1 MRFLFLLISAHL
13 IAATIGINPNHAIS
27 LETQKWLQTSLND
40 IDQHNSNNQCREIDE
55 IPTAKELTKQIKEM
69 REKLSD
75 WRSPITTR
83 DVETLFNA
91 FSAYWKAALVRMK
104 EEFPKKKEAY
114 VAAKNMMTGGLTK
127 LLPKSKSDQLRGI
140 VNTFSDYR
148 NISAG
153 IMQTFL
159 EKENDCKEKLTEQID
174 AMSIKL
180 RSSTD
185 NNVTHGDVETLFTA
199 FTEYWDISANRTNKF
214 LEKKKSELSNS
225 GTKSI
230 KLGDVETAVIGM
242 KNEITEA
249 KKAYDDAAK
258 LLLRK
263 EPNPNNSKEMR
274 EVLKTISAYLNASVY
289 MMKTFPTTEE
299 AKKLTK
305 QIDEMR
311 EKLSDSNYDAKK
323 TNDVKTWN
331 KIFCDYWD
339 ATADI
344 MEKFIKTTEDYKA
357 EGHLKKAIETK
368 TISKSNNAIYKKI
381 EEDVNESV
389 LQNFR
394 EAYQTVHLQSLQN
407 KLLEIPKSFEFT
419 KKTAKYYCENPA
431 WLFAYAGVIT
441 EFALALPTDVVNRF
455 RVGTNKAKQKIVQK
469 KLASAKKTF
478 PPKDK

>member
-1 MRFLFLLISAHL
+1 M
-13 IAATIGINPNHAIS
+13 
-27 LETQKWLQTSLND
+27 
-40 IDQHNSNNQCREIDE
+40 
-55 IPTAKELTKQIKEM
+55 
-69 REKLSD
+69 
-75 WRSPITTR
+75 
-83 DVETLFNA
+83 NA
-91 FSAYWKAALVRMK
+91 
-104 EEFPKKKEAY
+104 
-114 VAAKNMMTGGLTK
+114 
-127 LLPKSKSDQLRGI
+127 Q
-140 VNTFSDYR
+140 
-148 NISAG
+148 
-153 IMQTFL
+153 
-159 EKENDCKEKLTEQID
+159 
-174 AMSIKL
+174 
-180 RSSTD
+180 
-185 NNVTHGDVETLFTA
+185 VTHGDVETLFTA

-323 TNDVKTWN
+323 TND
-331 KIFCDYWD
+331 
-339 ATADI
+339 
-344 MEKFIKTTEDYKA
+344 
-357 EGHLKKAIETK
+357 
-368 TISKSNNAIYKKI
+368 
-381 EEDVNESV
+381 EDVNESV

-419 KKTAKYYCENPA
+419 KKTAKYYWEHPG
-431 WLFAYAGVIT
+431 WLLAYAGVIT

-455 RVGTNKAKQKIVQK
+455 RVGTNKVKQKIVQK
-469 KLASAKKTF
+469 KLANAKKT
-478 PPKDK
+478 

>member
-13 IAATIGINPNHAIS
+13 IAATIGINPNHLIS
-27 LETQKWLQTSLND
+27 VETRKWLKTSLSD
-40 IDQHNSNNQCREIDE
+40 IDQHNSNNQCSEIDE

-75 WRSPITTR
+75 SRKPITTG
-83 DVETLFNA
+83 DVEALFNA

-104 EEFPKKKEAY
+104 EEFPKIKEAY

-148 NISAG
+148 DISAG

-180 RSSTD
+180 RSS
-185 NNVTHGDVETLFTA
+185 NKVTPEDVNTLFNA
-199 FTEYWDISANRTNKF
+199 FSEYWDFSANRTNKF
-214 LEKKKSELSNS
+214 LERKKNELSNS

-230 KLGDVETAVIGM
+230 KLGDVGTSANGM
-242 KNEITEA
+242 KNEINEA

-258 LLLRK
+258 LMKQRTDNHDMRK
-263 EPNPNNSKEMR
+263 
-274 EVLKTISAYLNASVY
+274 VLKTISAYLNASVY

-299 AKKLTK
+299 AKKLTE
-305 QIDEMR
+305 QIDQMR
-311 EKLSDSNYDAKK
+311 KKLSDSNYDAKK

-407 KLLEIPKSFEFT
+407 ELLEIPKSFEFT
-419 KKTAKYYCENPA
+419 KNTAKYYSKHLA
-431 WLFAYAGVIT
+431 WLLAYGGVIT
-441 EFALALPTDVVNRF
+441 DFALALPTDVVNSL
-455 RVGTNKAKQKIVQK
+455 RVGINKANQKIVQK
-469 KLASAKKTF
+469 KLKGVKKT
-478 PPKDK
+478 